1 MMKEAFQGI
10 DAPQPQMV
18 VRTKFDEATWYPK
31 NRKQR
36 RASASII
43 RRLGRAIERARRT
56 FDKPGGE
63 QARVHVASLW
73 KRYAALS
80 GDISVL

>member
-1 MMKEAFQGI
+1 MKN
-10 DAPQPQMV
+10 
-18 VRTKFDEATWYPK
+18 VRIDEATWYPK

-43 RRLGRAIERARRT
+43 RRLGRAVQRARRT
-56 FDKPGGE
+56 FDTPGGE
-63 QARVHVASLW
+63 QARIHVASLW
-73 KRYAALS
+73 KRYAKLT